1 MNASTND
8 LRDVINDLQRLQR
21 QNGGID
27 LRVHRLLIDKWE
39 RVIQAAVIVI
49 EDLEECLLDE

>member
-49 EDLEECLLDE
+49 EDPEECLLDE

>member
-1 MNASTND
+1 MNASTSD

-21 QNGGID
+21 QNGGTD